1 MKRPAPQQPV
11 AQPQETQALVPQPL
25 APPQPVHV
33 PQIITV
39 PANLGDGTQT
49 TTSVNVAVAVSV
61 QVAAQTTV
69 SSTPS
74 RPKRSRNE
82 AKPVQDEWGFFDPD
96 QCGFRALLARLD
108 AIAAKE
114 DDE

>member
-1 MKRPAPQQPV
+1 MS
-11 AQPQETQALVPQPL
+11 QALVPQP
-25 APPQPVHV
+25 AAVPQPVQV
-33 PQIITV
+33 PQVITV
-39 PANLGDGTQT
+39 PTSNGDGTT
-49 TTSVNVAVAVSV
+49 TAVNVAVAVSV
-61 QVAAQTTV
+61 QVATQTTV
-69 SSTPS
+69 STPA

-114 DDE
+114 DDD